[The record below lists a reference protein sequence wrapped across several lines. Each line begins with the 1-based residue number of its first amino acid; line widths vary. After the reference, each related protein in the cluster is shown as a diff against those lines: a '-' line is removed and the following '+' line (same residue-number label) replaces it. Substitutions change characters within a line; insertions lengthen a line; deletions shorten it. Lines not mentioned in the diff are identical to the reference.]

1 MLLTRQTTEKLIEL
15 QLKDLSDDNIERLYK
30 EMNRFLEG
38 QKAKERAMLMRERLN
53 LGITVAVKEKE
64 VPKKKRP
71 RITTTTMRI
80 DISHIE
86 DREQQ
91 EMNTHWDN
99 IRKLFTEDH

>member
-38 QKAKERAMLMRERLN
+38 QKAKERALLMRERLN
-53 LGITVAVKEKE
+53 LGITVAAKEKQ
-64 VPKKKRP
+64 VHKTKRP
-71 RITTTTMRI
+71 RITTMRI
-80 DISHIE
+80 DITHME
-86 DREQQ
+86 HREQQ